1 MRRAIFVLCLL
12 TLSAHAEQKNVKL
25 LTGLTDIELQRTM
38 NMMRASLGT
47 HCDHC
52 HVIGKEW
59 DFASDEKPRKKR
71 AREMIQMVMDM
82 NRTQFGGRSVIS
94 CYTCHRG
101 SIRPMNL
108 VPLPTP
114 APPFPTPVAEKI
126 ELPEAKALVG
136 KYAAAMGDTTRLVT
150 RHLIGDA
157 TKAGNTVP
165 IEVHEQNGKTRQITQ
180 LPKGKL
186 EQTFDGTTYWWR
198 DAQGSGAMA
207 AGGQENFRAL
217 TDAFAPVL
225 PSDIGADAQTIRR
238 EKIGER
244 ETWVVQRGVPKEVYR
259 RFFFDTESGLLLRS
273 VLYTPRSIGTI
284 PQQTD
289 YEDYRDVGGTKYPYL
304 IRVSMVDPW
313 TGVTRQ
319 YKAVELG
326 APIDDG
332 EFAMPK

>member
-1 MRRAIFVLCLL
+1 MRRAIFILFLL
-12 TLSAHAEQKNVKL
+12 TFPARAEQKNVKL
-25 LTGLTDIELQRTM
+25 LTGLTDMELQRTM

-52 HVIGKEW
+52 HVINKEW
-59 DFASDEKPRKKR
+59 DFASDEKPQKKR

-101 SIRPMNL
+101 STHPMNL
-108 VPLPTP
+108 VPLPTT
-114 APPFPTPVAEKI
+114 APPFPTPVAEKV
-126 ELPEAKALVG
+126 ELPEASTLVTR
-136 KYAAAMGDTTRLVT
+136 YATAMGDITRLDG

-157 TKAGNTVP
+157 TKTGNTVP
-165 IEVHEQNGKTRQITQ
+165 IEVHEQNGKTHQVTQ

-186 EQTFDGTTYWWR
+186 EQTFDGTNYWWR
-198 DAQGSGAMA
+198 DAQGSGAMVSLA
-207 AGGQENFRAL
+207 QENFRAL
-217 TDAFAPVL
+217 ANAFAPIV
-225 PSDIGADAQTIRR
+225 PADIGADAQTIRK

-244 ETWVVQRGVPKEVYR
+244 ETWVVQRGGPKEVYR

-289 YEDYRDVGGTKYPYL
+289 YEDYRDVGGTKYPFL

-319 YKAVELG
+319 YKTVELG
-326 APIDDG
+326 ASIDDAV
-332 EFAMPK
+332 FAMPR

>member
-1 MRRAIFVLCLL
+1 MRRAICILFFL
-12 TLSAHAEQKNVKL
+12 TLSAHAGQKNVKL
-25 LTGLTDIELQRTM
+25 LTGLTDTELQRTM

-52 HVIGKEW
+52 HVIKEQW
-59 DFASDEKPRKKR
+59 DFASDEKPRKQR

-101 SIRPMNL
+101 AIRPVNT

-114 APPFPTPVAEKI
+114 APPFPTPVAEKV
-126 ELPEAKALVG
+126 ELPEAKALIT
-136 KYAAAMGDTTRLVT
+136 KYAAAMGDTSRLDK

-157 TKAGNTVP
+157 TKTGNTVP
-165 IEVHEQNGKTRQITQ
+165 IEVYEQNGKIRQITQ
-180 LPKGKL
+180 LPKGKN
-186 EQTFDGTTYWWR
+186 EQTFDGGNYWWR
-198 DAQGSGAMA
+198 DAQGSGTMIPFS
-207 AGGQENFRAL
+207 QENFHAL
-217 TDAFAPVL
+217 ADAFAPVL
-225 PSDIGADAQTIRR
+225 PSDIGADSQTIRK

-244 ETWVVQRGVPKEVYR
+244 EAWVVQRGGPKEPYR

-273 VLYTPRSIGTI
+273 MLYVPRSIGTI

-289 YEDYRDVGGTKYPYL
+289 YEDYRDVGGTKYPFL

-319 YKAVELG
+319 YKTVELG
-326 APIDDG
+326 TAVDDAV
-332 EFAMPK
+332 FVMPK

>member
-1 MRRAIFVLCLL
+1 MRRAICILFVLA
-12 TLSAHAEQKNVKL
+12 LSAHAEQKNVKL
-25 LTGLTDIELQRTM
+25 LTGLTDTELQRTM

-52 HVIGKEW
+52 HVIAKEW
-59 DFASDEKPRKKR
+59 DFASDEKPQKKR

-101 SIRPMNL
+101 AVRPINT

-114 APPFPTPVAEKI
+114 APPFPTPVPEKV
-126 ELPEAKALVG
+126 ELPEATTLVT
-136 KYAAAMGDTTRLVT
+136 KYVAAMGDITRLGT
-150 RHLIGDA
+150 RHLIGEA

-165 IEVHEQNGKTRQITQ
+165 VEVYEQNGKTRQITQ

-186 EQTFDGTTYWWR
+186 EQTFDGTSYWWR

-207 AGGQENFRAL
+207 AGGQANFRAL
-217 TDAFAPVL
+217 ADAFAPVL
-225 PSDIGADAQTIRR
+225 PSDVGTDAHTIRK

-244 ETWVVQRGVPKEVYR
+244 ETWVVQRGGPKEPYR

-273 VLYTPRSIGTI
+273 VLYVPRSIGTI

-289 YEDYRDVGGTKYPYL
+289 YEDYRDVGGTKYPFL

-313 TGVTRQ
+313 TGVMRQ
-319 YKAVELG
+319 YKTVELW
-326 APIDDG
+326 AAIDDG
-332 EFAMPK
+332 VFAMPK